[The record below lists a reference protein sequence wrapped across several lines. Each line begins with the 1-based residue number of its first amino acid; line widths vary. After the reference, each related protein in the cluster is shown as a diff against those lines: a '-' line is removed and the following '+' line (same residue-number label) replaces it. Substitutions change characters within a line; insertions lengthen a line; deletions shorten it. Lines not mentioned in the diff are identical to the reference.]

1 MKKKIIAMIPARIG
15 SERLKYKNL
24 ALINGKPL
32 ISYAINA
39 VKKSKFVDE
48 IYINSDDEIFS
59 KIASRY
65 KVNFY
70 LRPKILGSSDTLSDD
85 VVNDFMIK
93 HKSELLLWINPIAP
107 LQDYKDIDKCIKF
120 FQKNKSDSLIT
131 VNDKKRHFYYK
142 NKPVNFNIKKKFNK
156 TQDLQP
162 VEEFVYTIMMWRSKK
177 FLNFYNKNSYALI
190 CGKFLTFPVKHS
202 SSLIIKDIFDLKLA
216 ELLIKSKTSKV
227 KYDKI
232 MQIN

>member
-32 ISYAINA
+32 ISYAINS
-39 VKKSKFVDE
+39 VKQSKLVDE
-48 IYINSDDEIFS
+48 VYINSDDNIFS
-59 KIASRY
+59 EIASRY
-65 KVNFY
+65 GINFY
-70 LRPKILGSSDTLSDD
+70 LRPKKLGSSKTLSDD

-107 LQDYKDIDKCIKF
+107 LQDYKDIDKCISF
-120 FQKNKSDSLIT
+120 FLKNKSDSLIT
-131 VNDKKRHFYYK
+131 VSNKKRHFYYNK
-142 NKPVNFNIKKKFNK
+142 KPVNFNIKNKFNK
-156 TQDLQP
+156 TQDLP
-162 VEEFVYTIMMWRSKK
+162 PLEEFVYTIMMWRNKK
-177 FLNFYNKNSYALI
+177 FLHFYNKKNYALT
-190 CGKFLTFPVKHS
+190 CGKFITFPVKQPS
-202 SSLIIKDIFDLKLA
+202 GFIIKDSFDLKLA
-216 ELLIKSKTSKV
+216 ELILKNKTTKV